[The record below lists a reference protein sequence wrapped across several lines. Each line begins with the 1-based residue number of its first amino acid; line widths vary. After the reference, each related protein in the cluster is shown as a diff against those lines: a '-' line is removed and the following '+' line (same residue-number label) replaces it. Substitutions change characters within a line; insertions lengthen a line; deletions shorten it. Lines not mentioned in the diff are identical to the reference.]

1 MNPAISFI
9 FVNYQSADL
18 LRSSLAS
25 LRAVVDT
32 QINAEYIVINN
43 DLRER
48 EALERLAAH
57 APGLRVAH
65 QECNLGFGVAN
76 NFGGQLATGDILF
89 FINPDTE
96 LLGGHFPSLIKAFEF
111 RPRAIYGMALMQSDG
126 RRECWSAGRFPGLWR
141 VCISN
146 IIPMFLSQ
154 PWRATTVTRTDWVSG
169 AACAIRRDYFLSL
182 GGFDPTFF
190 LYFEDVDLARRAT
203 LQGAWVGVYPFI
215 VFRHAGGQSH
225 GSQKAK
231 KSAYYAGQRRYFERW
246 RPGYE
251 RRLLA
256 AAHKLADTF

>member
-25 LRAVVDT
+25 LRAIVDT
-32 QINAEYIVINN
+32 QIQAEYIIINN
-43 DLRER
+43 DLHER
-48 EALERLAAH
+48 EALEQLAAS

-65 QECNLGFGVAN
+65 QERNLGFGVAN
-76 NFGGQLATGDILF
+76 NVGAQLATGDILF
-89 FINPDTE
+89 FINPDTLICE
-96 LLGGHFPSLIKAFEF
+96 GSFPSLIQAFAF
-111 RPRAIYGMALMQSDG
+111 RPRAMYGMALIQPDG
-126 RRECWSAGRFPGLWR
+126 CRERWSAGRFPSLWR
-141 VCISN
+141 IFASH

-154 PWRATTVTRTDWVSG
+154 PWRAKTITRTDWVSG
-169 AACAIRRDYFLSL
+169 AACAIRRDYFVSL

-215 VFRHAGGQSH
+215 VLRHAGGQSH

-231 KSAYYAGQRRYFERW
+231 KAAYYAGQKRYFERW

-251 RRLLA
+251 WRLLEV
-256 AAHKLADTF
+256 AHALKNIF